1 MLCILESCLWQWH
14 NEACRIERKTVVR
27 EATLYAAVVLE
38 ARDECMGG
46 EGKVEM
52 LMGADGGN
60 IGRARTQVL
69 CGSTKEKE
77 TTPRG
82 GCCMGRIRARR
93 LCLKVN

>member
-1 MLCILESCLWQWH
+1 M
-14 NEACRIERKTVVR
+14 
-27 EATLYAAVVLE
+27 VLE

-52 LMGADGGN
+52 LMEADDRN
-60 IGRARTQVL
+60 IGRARTQAL

-82 GCCMGRIRARR
+82 GCCMGGI
-93 LCLKVN
+93 